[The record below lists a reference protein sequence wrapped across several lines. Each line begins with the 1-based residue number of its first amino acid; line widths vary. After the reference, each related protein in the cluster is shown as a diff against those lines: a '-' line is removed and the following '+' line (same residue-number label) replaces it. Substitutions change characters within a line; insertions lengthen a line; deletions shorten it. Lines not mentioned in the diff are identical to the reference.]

1 MVEAELQNPVEVPP
15 RDIAQARRAIVDLV
29 LKMMA
34 KGELQL
40 AAAEAGEGQPG

>member
-15 RDIAQARRAIVDLV
+15 GEIAQARRAIVNVV

-34 KGELQL
+34 KGEITLP
-40 AAAEAGEGQPG
+40 AADAGEEPPA